1 MVLSHNQR
9 KYLTATVSED
19 LTSATTYI
27 NTPMR
32 QRTHR
37 HREMEGL
44 PYRVLD
50 GIRAPTT
57 PLNLQCLK
65 RLDSYLCRGPEP
77 PLCSRPWAHQYLAY
91 TVVGVFVFCLH
102 KMTNRPSWWKEAG
115 LSLWALISLFVWCTQ
130 VSHPGWCALLQKLVH
145 LRKRFFLKKI
155 HYAHQLQILLLP
167 LGSPVPIDVRQ
178 DRGHLLS
185 LCFLA
190 TGLLDSWD
198 KTCVFLSFFPL
209 TCLPHFICKSTQRY
223 PLVVCGKNKPNKK
236 THTKQMKKNPKQ
248 TKITQANLCKL

>member
-1 MVLSHNQR
+1 
-9 KYLTATVSED
+9 
-19 LTSATTYI
+19 
-27 NTPMR
+27 MR

-145 LRKRFFLKKI
+145 LRKRFF
-155 HYAHQLQILLLP
+155 
-167 LGSPVPIDVRQ
+167 
-178 DRGHLLS
+178 
-185 LCFLA
+185 F
-190 TGLLDSWD
+190 
-198 KTCVFLSFFPL
+198 
-209 TCLPHFICKSTQRY
+209 
-223 PLVVCGKNKPNKK
+223 
-236 THTKQMKKNPKQ
+236 KKNP
-248 TKITQANLCKL
+248 LCTPATDPSVAIGKPSAYWCTTGQRTPPFPLLFSHWLVG